1 VSNVKILCVL
11 LSHFPLRCEILR
23 HPDIENCPVV
33 ITYGDGSQKL
43 VLDYSSQL
51 DGLQPGAPVQ
61 QALARYDKAELIQ
74 ADIPYYWST
83 FNRLLDEMEGITPL
97 VEGSELGTAYLGVD
111 GLELIFPDEDSLAGA
126 VRKVIPAIFTAR
138 IGIAGGKFP
147 AYLAALQSSPHEHK
161 VLTGNLG
168 AFLKDISCD
177 VLPVPMKIKNKL
189 RDFGIRTLGEL
200 AVLPRGPLQSQ
211 FGPKGMKIR
220 DLAGGYDDTP
230 LYPRMM
236 EVSIEEGTQLPS
248 VTVSLEAILVA
259 METLLSK
266 VFAGFNLRG
275 LGIHSLVLW
284 TRSWDSEHWERK
296 IHFKEPAMDLK
307 TGVTRIKRVLESFP
321 QPGPVEE
328 VGMRVTRLGC
338 PRGRQGSLFDEVRGR
353 DHLLEDIR
361 QLELRQGNTQVFKI
375 KEVEPWSRIPER
387 RYALTPTD
395 R

>member
-1 VSNVKILCVL
+1 M
-11 LSHFPLRCEILR
+11 RCEILR

-33 ITYGDGSQKL
+33 ITCGDGSQKL
-43 VLDYSSQL
+43 VLDHSPQL
-51 DGLQPGAPVQ
+51 EGLQPGAPIQ

-83 FNRLLDEMEGITPL
+83 FNGFLDEVEGITPL
-97 VEGSELGTAYLGVD
+97 VEGTELGTAYLGVD
-111 GLELIFPDEDSLAGA
+111 GLELIFPDDDSLAGA
-126 VRKVIPAIFTAR
+126 VRKVIPAVFTAR
-138 IGIAGGKFP
+138 VGIAGGKFP
-147 AYLAALQSSPHEHK
+147 AYLAALLSSPYEHK
-161 VLTGNLG
+161 VLSGNMD

-177 VLPVPMKIKNKL
+177 VLPVPIKIKNKL

-200 AVLPRGPLQSQ
+200 AALPRAPLQSQ
-211 FGPKGMKIR
+211 SGPKGVKIR
-220 DLAGGYDDTP
+220 GLARGHDATP
-230 LYPRMM
+230 LCPRML
-236 EVSIEEGTQLPS
+236 EVNIEEGAQLLS

-259 METLLSK
+259 METLLSR
-266 VFAGFNLRG
+266 VFAAFKLKG

-338 PRGRQGSLFDEVRGR
+338 PRGRQGSLFSEVRGR
-353 DHLLEDIR
+353 DHLREDIR
-361 QLELRQGNTQVFKI
+361 QLELRQGNPQVFKI

-387 RYALTPTD
+387 RYALTSTD

>member
-1 VSNVKILCVL
+1 M
-11 LSHFPLRCEILR
+11 RCEIIK

-33 ITYGDGSQKL
+33 ITCGDGSQKL
-43 VLDYSSQL
+43 VLDYSPEL
-51 DGLQPGAPVQ
+51 EGLQLGMPIQ
-61 QALARYDKAELIQ
+61 QALARYDKAELVQ

-83 FNRLLDEMEGITPL
+83 FNRLLDDMESISPL
-97 VEGSELGTAYLGVD
+97 VEGTELGTAYLGVD
-111 GLELIFPDEDSLAGA
+111 GLQLLFPDDDSLVKAI
-126 VRKVIPAIFTAR
+126 RKVLPETFTTR

-147 AYLAALQSSPHEHK
+147 AHLASLHSSPYGHK
-161 VLTGNLG
+161 TLTGDTATFFRN
-168 AFLKDISCD
+168 ISCD
-177 VLPVPMKIKNKL
+177 VLPVSMKIKNKL
-189 RDFGIRTLGEL
+189 RDFGIHTLGEL
-200 AVLPRGPLQSQ
+200 VALPEGPLQSQ
-211 FGPKGMKIR
+211 FGPEGERIR
-220 DLAGGYDDTP
+220 NLAGGYDDTP
-230 LYPRMM
+230 LYPRMV
-236 EVSIEEGTQLPS
+236 EKSIEESTILPS

-266 VFAGFNLRG
+266 ILTRFNFKG

-296 IHFKEPAMDLK
+296 IQFKEPAMDLR
-307 TGVTRIKRVLESFP
+307 TSISRIKRVLENFP

-328 VGMRVTRLGC
+328 VGMRVTRLGYL
-338 PRGRQGSLFDEVRGR
+338 RGRQKSLFSEVRGR

-361 QLELRQGNTQVFKI
+361 QLELRQGNTRVFKI

>member
-1 VSNVKILCVL
+1 MKILCVL
-11 LSHFPLRCEILR
+11 LPHFPMRCEILR
-23 HPDIENCPVV
+23 RPDIENCPVV

-43 VLDYSSQL
+43 VLDYSPQL
-51 DGLQPGAPVQ
+51 EGLQQGVPVQ

-83 FNRLLDEMEGITPL
+83 FNRLLNEMEGITPL
-97 VEGSELGTAYLGVD
+97 VEGAELGTAYLGVD
-111 GLELIFPDEDSLAGA
+111 GLGLIFPDDDSLAGA
-126 VRKVIPAIFTAR
+126 VRKVIPAIFAAR
-138 IGIAGGKFP
+138 IGIAEGKFP
-147 AYLAALQSSPHEHK
+147 AYLAALRSAPYGYK
-161 VLTGNLG
+161 VLVGNIDT
-168 AFLKDISCD
+168 FLKDISCD
-177 VLPVPMKIKNKL
+177 VLPVSMRIKSRL
-189 RDFGIRTLGEL
+189 RDFGIRTLGQL
-200 AVLPRGPLQSQ
+200 AALPGGPLQSQ
-211 FGPKGMKIR
+211 FGPKGVKIR

-236 EVSIEEGTQLPS
+236 EVNIEEGVQLPS

-259 METLLSK
+259 MEMLLSK
-266 VFAGFNLRG
+266 VFASFNFKG
-275 LGIHSLVLW
+275 LGIRSLVLW

-296 IHFKEPAMDLK
+296 IQFKEPAMDLK
-307 TGVTRIKRVLESFP
+307 TGVSRIKRVLENFP

-338 PRGRQGSLFDEVRGR
+338 PRGRQGSLFSEVRGR
-353 DHLLEDIR
+353 DHLREDIR
-361 QLELRQGNTQVFKI
+361 QLELRQGNPQVFKI